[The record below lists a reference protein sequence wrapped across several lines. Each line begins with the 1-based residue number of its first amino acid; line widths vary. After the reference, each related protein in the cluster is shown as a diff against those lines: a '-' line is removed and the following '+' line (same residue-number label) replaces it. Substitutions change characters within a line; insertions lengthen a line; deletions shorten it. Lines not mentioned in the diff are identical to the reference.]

1 MSGVLLEV
9 VQKML
14 RHTDPKITASGYG
27 HLLMKYQRDA
37 IAKALL
43 VPSEILSGKPG
54 ELRGAAPGA
63 SNDPLLLVPTGPR
76 CEGRA
81 GTGGKKPLSVPALG
95 MERETGFGPATLS
108 LGKGRAGL
116 APART
121 EPQARVTT
129 APGYDGLPHPAHGA
143 ATDFPKFGTTL
154 GTSPRKLDIRAGI
167 LLTARDVALRLRVST
182 ATVYALCR
190 RGELGHHRVS
200 NAIRVSEDALAI
212 YLHGR

>member
-1 MSGVLLEV
+1 MVRAASRGTRRVPPS
-9 VQKML
+9 QSAPAS
-14 RHTDPKITASGYG
+14 RTAT
-27 HLLMKYQRDA
+27 HFRVPPV
-37 IAKALL
+37 AKGACGGW
-43 VPSEILSGKPG
+43 PRG
-54 ELRGAAPGA
+54 ER
-63 SNDPLLLVPTGPR
+63 
-76 CEGRA
+76 RA

-108 LGKGRAGL
+108 LGKRRAGL

-121 EPQARVTT
+121 EPQTPVTT
-129 APGYDGLPHPAHGA
+129 APGYHGLPHPAHGA
-143 ATDFPKFGTTL
+143 ATDFPKFGATL
-154 GTSPRKLDIRAGI
+154 GTTPRTLDIRAGI